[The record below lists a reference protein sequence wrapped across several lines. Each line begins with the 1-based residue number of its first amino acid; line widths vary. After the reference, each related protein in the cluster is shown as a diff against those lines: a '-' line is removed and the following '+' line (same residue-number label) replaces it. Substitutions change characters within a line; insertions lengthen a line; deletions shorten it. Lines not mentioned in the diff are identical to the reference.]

1 MSEPSAV
8 VTRLPV
14 PNAVA
19 AERAAAAVPVMMR
32 PSVQQRATL
41 AVAGTQRAFT
51 RLIPQLQYQ
60 LLRVGPAGLT
70 GLAALIVA
78 AIAAVVVWLPAHNAG
93 VALRTELLH
102 SAVHGQGSSAPAGIN
117 HLVAALPT
125 RAQIPAVLG
134 QMLVEADKAG
144 VALDHG
150 HYDFRPPQSSA
161 LGRYA
166 FEFPVRG
173 SYPNVR
179 DFIDRTLTE
188 VPAAGLE
195 KLRIERKSVG
205 DTLIN
210 ADIGFVV
217 YVRGE

>member
-1 MSEPSAV
+1 MSEPTAV

-14 PNAVA
+14 QPM
-19 AERAAAAVPVMMR
+19 AAAQRSVPAPVVAPATM
-32 PSVQQRATL
+32 QQRATH
-41 AVAGTQRAFT
+41 AVAGTQRAF
-51 RLIPQLQYQ
+51 RDLIPQLQYR
-60 LLRVGPAGLT
+60 LMRIGSAGLT
-70 GLAALIVA
+70 GVVALIVA
-78 AIAAVVVWLPAHNAG
+78 ALVAVVVWLPSHQAE
-93 VALRTELLH
+93 VALRTEWLQAAA
-102 SAVHGQGSSAPAGIN
+102 SGPATTPATAGVD
-117 HLVAALPT
+117 HLVASLPT

-144 VALDHG
+144 VALDKG
-150 HYDFRPPQSSA
+150 HYDFRPPQSGA

-166 FEFPVRG
+166 FEFPVKG

-179 DFIDRTLTE
+179 DFIDRTLMV

-195 KLRIERKSVG
+195 KLRIERKTVG

-217 YVRGE
+217 FVRGE

>member
-1 MSEPSAV
+1 MSEPTAV

-14 PNAVA
+14 AHA
-19 AERAAAAVPVMMR
+19 AAPERVAAAVPLMP
-32 PSVQQRATL
+32 PSVQQRATR

-60 LLRVGPAGLT
+60 LQRVGPAGLT

-78 AIAAVVVWLPAHNAG
+78 AIVAVVVWLPAHNAG
-93 VALRTELLH
+93 VALRTELLQ
-102 SAVHGQGSSAPAGIN
+102 SAAHGQGSGAPAGPD
-117 HLVAALPT
+117 HLVALLPT

-150 HYDFRPPQSSA
+150 HYDFRPPQAGA

-166 FEFPVRG
+166 FEFPVKA
-173 SYPNVR
+173 SYPTVR
-179 DFIDRTLTE
+179 DFIDRTLTQ
-188 VPAAGLE
+188 VPAAGLD
-195 KLRIERKSVG
+195 KLRIERKTVG